1 VCCLVYFFI
10 IFFFFTFSFK
20 DDVLSSSF
28 EFLGMLLCL
37 WHTLSSPRSFKTLGL
52 ELHGQSHS
60 PAAVANDCCLQQ
72 QTQQQKQE
80 LGLAHHRL
88 PAAAAVSLHQIQ
100 SPEQAT
106 KTLNIKKTKAEKKT
120 TTAASKQKGKREKR
134 RGEKIMGAWNA
145 AP

>member
-28 EFLGMLLCL
+28 EFLCMLLCF

-60 PAAVANDCCLQQ
+60 PAAVANDIAAGGEETTSSNLCLFP
-72 QTQQQKQE
+72 K
-80 LGLAHHRL
+80 LWGCAG
-88 PAAAAVSLHQIQ
+88 
-100 SPEQAT
+100 
-106 KTLNIKKTKAEKKT
+106 KTIA
-120 TTAASKQKGKREKR
+120 R
-134 RGEKIMGAWNA
+134 RTRRRKEDLLRNA
-145 AP
+145 AIHHFCLEAFQRFERNLVFS